1 MHFIILT
8 PGLDEIRD
16 TYFSDVP
23 ENIPQD
29 DMFPT
34 VNRAGLL
41 LAEYEGTPQELDNQL
56 LGWSCETLSWYQT
69 LRHSEQHLAAF
80 LQIGTGRVSEI
91 YLFTFSDLASQKAG
105 VAEIKEVCRRQR

>member
-23 ENIPQD
+23 DNIPQE

-41 LAEYEGTPQELDNQL
+41 LAEYEGTPLELENQL
-56 LGWSCETLSWYQT
+56 LGWSCETLTWYQS
-69 LRHSEQHLAAF
+69 LWHSEQHLAAF
-80 LQIGTGRVSEI
+80 LQSGTGRVTEI
-91 YLFTFSDLASQKAG
+91 YLFTFADLSSLQAA
-105 VAEIKEVCRRQR
+105 VAEIKQVCRREC